1 MVVIMT
7 TNLSGGGEEN
17 AKAGESHKGGR
28 DAYQAG
34 QRFLMEFL
42 LINIVIS
49 SS

>member
-1 MVVIMT
+1 MT